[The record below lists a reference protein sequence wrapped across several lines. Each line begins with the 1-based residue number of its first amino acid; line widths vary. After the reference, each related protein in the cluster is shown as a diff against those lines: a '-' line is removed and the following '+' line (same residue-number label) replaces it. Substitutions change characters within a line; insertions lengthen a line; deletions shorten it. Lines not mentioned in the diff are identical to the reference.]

1 MAVSE
6 FPEWVDG
13 KAFAGWIE
21 GRRPDLRQVISE
33 SQSRALHRLRTEGG
47 RAALDTVDGLCCAL
61 GLHINEI
68 PEWAWIADPLT
79 RRRVYDQDVKM
90 EASAL
95 LIDGASCTQ
104 VAETL
109 DVPLGTIKRWRR
121 ELGKRLADG

>member
-1 MAVSE
+1 MTE
-6 FPEWVDG
+6 LPEWVDG
-13 KAFAGWIE
+13 KAFAGWVE
-21 GRRPDLRQVISE
+21 GRRPDLREVISE

-47 RAALDTVDGLCCAL
+47 RAALDTVDGVCCSL

-68 PEWAWIADPLT
+68 PEWAWIDEPLT
-79 RRRVYDQDVKM
+79 RRRVYDADLKM